1 MLLIHANHIT
11 RKETQKGDV
20 VLKWEIECMILLALA
35 NPLYYVRLC
44 LYSTMKGYARGLAF
58 EESSLMLNGE

>member
-1 MLLIHANHIT
+1 MLLIHVNHIT
-11 RKETQKGDV
+11 RKETQKDV

-58 EESSLMLNGE
+58 EDSSLMLNEE